1 MSIKLNISLQ
11 ETQSEIAALIS
22 REVFKMTNRSFSRSV
37 KPIKQLVRQ
46 ELGNS
51 VRNQPEWSSL
61 LGGKLRTEF
70 GIPDAFSRL
79 SQVLNIWLSN
89 IQVEFHRMSITGTKM
104 SGGLT
109 IRAVQDNYED
119 VLSLADSSFV
129 TEKGEELEWLR
140 WLLVEGDRTIIRD
153 YHIQYGQKGR
163 AGPAIMIKKGRW
175 KVPSEFAGNPNNNF
189 VTRAIDQI
197 DSTLQK
203 EIAGIITNNGN

>member
-37 KPIKQLVRQ
+37 KPIKQLVKQ

>member
-37 KPIKQLVRQ
+37 KPIKQLVKQ

-189 VTRAIDQI
+189 VTRAINQI